1 MPTFLLAFLSPAAM
15 KMIYINDKNIANLG
29 VHGTDLKDENNVSLG
44 YEQTKIGL
52 GALGKLGYNNTF
64 LKKLNVNS
72 ELTLF
77 TDYLDNP
84 QNIDVNWLNSIGV
97 EIFKGLNL
105 NFRIDGF
112 YDDNKNNNITNND
125 AVGGVLGTG
134 KRTNIIE
141 QLLITY
147 NRNF

>member
-1 MPTFLLAFLSPAAM
+1 MGLALIACSLL
-15 KMIYINDKNIANLG
+15 
-29 VHGTDLKDENNVSLG
+29 
-44 YEQTKIGL
+44 IGL
-52 GALGKLGYNNTF
+52 GALGKIGYNNTF

-97 EIFKGLNL
+97 EILKGLNL

-112 YDDNKNNNITNND
+112 YDDNKN
-125 AVGGVLGTG
+125 
-134 KRTNIIE
+134 
-141 QLLITY
+141 
-147 NRNF
+147 F